1 MWRFELLYVMVVLVM
16 GLIHYWVYKW
26 RNPKCSRRL
35 PPGSMG
41 LPLIGE
47 TLQFLVPSKSIDGLP
62 FFKIRTMKYGRIFKT
77 SLAGRPVV
85 VSSDPEFNYCIL
97 QQEGKLVGIWYLHS
111 FARLLDA
118 RTKGRHGESAPVA
131 PISHIHKC
139 VRNAIMNLVGRE
151 ALRERILPDM
161 EEISRKTLLAW
172 SSRDSLDVKK
182 EITLVLYGFLAKILF
197 GFEPEK
203 NMSASERSSFNLR
216 GLVSFLLSIPGTSFN
231 KILKNHNMVIKMMK
245 HLIDERRAMPEKCR
259 ADLIDEILDMMKTES
274 FISDEFA
281 TFAMFVILFASFE
294 TISSTLTVAIMLLT
308 KHPMVIKELEREH
321 EEILRSREDRE
332 GGVTWKEYKS
342 MNFTMQDLGPT
353 FKAKNFI
360 PFGGGARMCAGAEFT
375 KAFMAVFLH
384 ILVSNYRLVLYLV
397 RTNRAGSSQAEGI
410 TLVTNPVY
418 PVHELKVFENVELKA
433 LTKNFAYELSACRDR
448 VYRGWLNEKKFE
460 IAVQFVGVVERIP
473 PTEELGK

>member
-1 MWRFELLYVMVVLVM
+1 MSKTAIMLLKMWRFELLYVMVVLVM

-342 MNFTMQDLGPT
+342 MNFTMQ
-353 FKAKNFI
+353 
-360 PFGGGARMCAGAEFT
+360 
-375 KAFMAVFLH
+375 
-384 ILVSNYRLVLYLV
+384 
-397 RTNRAGSSQAEGI
+397 SQAEGI